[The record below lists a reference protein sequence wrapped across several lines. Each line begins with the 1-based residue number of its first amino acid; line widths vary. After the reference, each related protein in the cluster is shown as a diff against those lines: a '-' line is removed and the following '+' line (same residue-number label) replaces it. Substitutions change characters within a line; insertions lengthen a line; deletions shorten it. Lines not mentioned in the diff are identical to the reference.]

1 MDSSRLNRF
10 INQRL
15 ADLPLDQPA
24 TVPSST
30 PVAEA
35 LSLMREGSRS
45 CVLAV
50 DNGRLEGVFTERD
63 VLVRCMDDTFD
74 WKQPLG
80 ASVLTRPAQTMR
92 SNATVAEAIALMQQH
107 HYRTLPVVDGE
118 RVVGLIR
125 VGDLLMHLAEAFPEE
140 VLNLPPRPH
149 QVMETEEGG

>member
-15 ADLPLDQPA
+15 ADLPLDQPV
-24 TVPSST
+24 TVSSDS

-50 DNGRLEGVFTERD
+50 DNGRLEGIFTERD
-63 VLVRCMDDTFD
+63 VLRRCMDDGFD
-74 WKQPLG
+74 WSQPLA
-80 ASVLTRPAQTMR
+80 ASVLTRPAQTIR
-92 SNATVAEAIALMQQH
+92 SSGTVAEAIALMQQH
-107 HYRTLPVVDGE
+107 HYRTLPVVDGD
-118 RVVGLIR
+118 RVVGLVR
-125 VGDLLMHLAEAFPEE
+125 VGDLLRHLAEAFPED